1 MTRRKKPA
9 QNLIRLALGLAALT
23 LLAPAALA
31 QAANQTTDLS
41 ITKTDSPDPAAVG
54 GQVTFTIGVTNLGPR
69 SQATGVTVT
78 DVLPS
83 GYSFVSAS
91 VGCSHAG
98 GTVTCNLGNVAKDA
112 TSTVQIVVQANTAGH
127 YNNTATVSGS
137 QVDPNTANNA
147 ATTSARV
154 RTAAPQDLNC
164 VAQEGRVRLT
174 WEDVPQATSYN
185 VYRAAGSGG
194 FILLASTTMER
205 YDDTT
210 AANGQV
216 YRYRVTA
223 VSAGGES
230 APSEE
235 CTATAIPLFPSL
247 LVGAFAA
254 VGAVG
259 AFRLMR
265 RR

>member
-1 MTRRKKPA
+1 MPRETTSRM
-9 QNLIRLALGLAALT
+9 LVGLAVGLATLA
-23 LLAPAALA
+23 LLAPGALG
-31 QAANQTTDLS
+31 QTNQTTDLS
-41 ITKTDSPDPAAVG
+41 ITKTDSPNPATVG
-54 GQVTFTIGVTNLGPR
+54 GQVTFTIGVTNAGPR

-91 VGCSHAG
+91 SGCSHSS
-98 GTVTCNLGNVAKDA
+98 GTVSCNIGNLARDA
-112 TSTVQIVVQANTAGH
+112 TATVQIVVRADTAGH
-127 YNNTATVSGS
+127 YNNTATVSGN
-137 QVDPNTANNA
+137 QVDPITSNNA

-154 RTAAPQDLNC
+154 RTAAPQDLTC

-210 AANGQV
+210 AANGQT

-235 CTATAIPLFPSL
+235 CTSTAIPLFPTL
-247 LVGAFAA
+247 LAGVVAT

-259 AFRLMR
+259 AFRLAR

>member
-1 MTRRKKPA
+1 MHSRIPA
-9 QNLIRLALGLAALT
+9 SLLPVGLVAILALV
-23 LLAPAALA
+23 PAAAATSHQSADLA
-31 QAANQTTDLS
+31 
-41 ITKTDSPDPAAVG
+41 ITKTDSPDPATVG
-54 GQVTFTIGVTNLGPR
+54 GQVTFTINVTNLGPR

-83 GYSFVSAS
+83 GYTYVSGSAGCSAS
-91 VGCSHAG
+91 G
-98 GTVTCNLGNVAKDA
+98 GTVTCTLGNVAKDA
-112 TSTVQIVVQANTAGH
+112 TATVQIVVQATTAGH
-127 YNNTATVSGS
+127 YNNTATVSGN
-137 QVDPNTANNA
+137 QADPNPANNA

-154 RTAAPQDLNC
+154 RTGAPQDLTC
-164 VAQEGRVRLT
+164 VAQEGRIRLT
-174 WEDVPQATSYN
+174 WEDVAQATSYN

-210 AANGQV
+210 AANGQT

-235 CTATAIPLFPSL
+235 CTSTAIPIFPSL
-247 LVGAFAA
+247 LAGAIATVG
-254 VGAVG
+254 VVG
-259 AFRLMR
+259 AFRVLR